1 MARSSS
7 TDTNSVKAQYQTS
20 ANLDARIAIHAR
32 FSTARRDFHAWLFD
46 FVTAPSDARVLELG
60 CGSGQMWHIVQAH
73 VPSAWRVTLTDL
85 SYGMLAKT
93 KDLTGTLHENLSGL
107 TLTQSDAQAIPF
119 ADATFDVVF
128 ANHMLYHVLDLP
140 HALAEIRRVLKRGG
154 MLLAATNGAR
164 HMHELQELR
173 RECGVK
179 RAYDALTFNLENGAT
194 WLAPH
199 FASVTRHDFED
210 SLRVTEVEPLV
221 AYVKSMSS
229 LTGRLTDEH
238 CARFRALAAER
249 IARDGAI
256 HITKVVGLFVVRK

>member
-1 MARSSS
+1 MSSS
-7 TDTNSVKAQYQTS
+7 NNTNSVKTQYQTS
-20 ANLDARIAIHAR
+20 ANLDARIALHAR
-32 FSTARRDFHAWLFD
+32 FSTATRDFHAWLFD
-46 FVTAPSDARVLELG
+46 FVAAPSNARVLELG
-60 CGSGQMWHIVQAH
+60 CGSGQMWRTVWAR
-73 VPSAWRVTLTDL
+73 VPQTWRITLTDF
-85 SYGMLAKT
+85 SAGMVAAA
-93 KDLTGTLHENLSGL
+93 KDLAGFQNPRGL
-107 TLTQSDAQAIPF
+107 TLAQSDAQAIPF

-128 ANHMLYHVLDLP
+128 ANHMLYHVPALP
-140 HALAEIRRVLKRGG
+140 RALAEIGRVLERGG
-154 MLLAATNGAR
+154 LLLAATNGAR

-199 FASVTRHDFED
+199 FASVTRRDFVD

-221 AYVKSMSS
+221 AYVKSMST

-238 CARFRALAAER
+238 RARFRALAAER

-256 HITKVVGLFVVRK
+256 HITKAAGLFVARK